1 RITVAQVSGGEA
13 EGVSADERE
22 QLDDWATRLPA
33 GQLHRLW
40 QLLLK
45 GHEEVRL
52 APDPLVALRM
62 ALLRTLHAGQMP
74 DPGRLAKKLETLGQ
88 SGPAPA

>member
-1 RITVAQVSGGEA
+1 RITVAQVSGNEP

-22 QLDDWATRLPA
+22 QLAEWAARIPT

-74 DPGRLAKKLETLGQ
+74 DPGKLA
-88 SGPAPA
+88 